1 VRYLDW
7 THILSISYFCNYRL
21 VLLQGKP
28 WSSFFDIRLGQKYF
42 FLNRYK
48 IFHKKYV
55 HKWYSRRYMLMGPK
69 KVLVNILPQLEQNKG
84 QVRDPVHD
92 FAMIAH
98 LCWMPGQGV
107 YGGLVVG
114 EKEAGGRLL
123 LIGSQVEELE
133 LTAHVGGHNLRGPG
147 EDDVSEGAAVPLL
160 VHLSVHCS
168 FNQRIKNS
176 FVRIDL
182 KYEDKDPD
190 FLLNEVTHPG
200 SYINFKLK
208 TSN

>member
-1 VRYLDW
+1 MYP
-7 THILSISYFCNYRL
+7 IY
-21 VLLQGKP
+21 
-28 WSSFFDIRLGQKYF
+28 DIA
-42 FLNRYK
+42 
-48 IFHKKYV
+48 V
-55 HKWYSRRYMLMGPK
+55 T
-69 KVLVNILPQLEQNKG
+69 
-84 QVRDPVHD
+84 
-92 FAMIAH
+92 AH
-98 LCWMPGQGV
+98 LCWMPGQSV
-107 YGGLVVG
+107 NGGLVVG
-114 EKEAGGRLL
+114 EEEAGGRLL

-133 LTAHVGGHNLRGPG
+133 LAAHVGGHNLRGPG

-176 FVRIDL
+176 VVRIDL